1 MTFVLG
7 VTGLLLVA
15 AVTYAAYRRSDFGL
29 AMLLA
34 AELFHVAFGPNAA
47 MLGGLHITPSDAA
60 AIVLLA
66 AGVIRRVRA
75 YRTLDLNGAI
85 IAGCLALFALSIVRG
100 ILTFGLTVAGNESRA
115 YVAPLAALLYFST
128 VSVEERDIRRYAL
141 SYIGFGVA
149 LCGIALG
156 SAAGLPIGIM
166 AWEVQDIA
174 FINGRYLPA
183 TGAAA
188 LAVCGFLSL
197 AVLQYRRSGW
207 WPRALLVL
215 FFGFAVYMRHRT
227 VWIMLLAGFAVLL
240 PLDSRLFRR
249 VVPFALAA
257 VVVVAIV
264 AGYEGGAQGQGGEEQ
279 FSDAVSNG
287 QTFAWRLNGWAQLL
301 LDDDQTALTVMIGKS
316 MGSGFWRLDLDTH
329 QTVVVAPHNEY
340 IQTYLRIGVIGVL
353 LILLFT
359 VRTLMQLWRLAKIGN
374 IAVFPS
380 ASAWAVVVLATLVFG
395 LAYGIE
401 PHSYALLG
409 IANAIGTHA
418 GALAWAQ
425 EEREVQWELQ
435 ELNAIATESA

>member
-1 MTFVLG
+1 MTFVLA

-15 AVTYAAYRRSDFGL
+15 SVTYAAYRRSDFGL

-85 IAGCLALFALSIVRG
+85 IGGCLALFALSIVRG
-100 ILTFGLTVAGNESRA
+100 VLTFGLTVAGNESRA

-128 VSVEERDIRRYAL
+128 VSVEERDVRRYAL

-197 AVLQYRRSGW
+197 AVLQYC
-207 WPRALLVL
+207 LQ
-215 FFGFAVYMRHRT
+215 
-227 VWIMLLAGFAVLL
+227 
-240 PLDSRLFRR
+240 DSPHCCRW
-249 VVPFALAA
+249 
-257 VVVVAIV
+257 
-264 AGYEGGAQGQGGEEQ
+264 
-279 FSDAVSNG
+279 
-287 QTFAWRLNGWAQLL
+287 TFACFAALSPLRLSQWWWWRSLPDMKGERKGRA
-301 LDDDQTALTVMIGKS
+301 GKS
-316 MGSGFWRLDLDTH
+316 SSRMRYRMGR
-329 QTVVVAPHNEY
+329 P
-340 IQTYLRIGVIGVL
+340 LRGG
-353 LILLFT
+353 
-359 VRTLMQLWRLAKIGN
+359 
-374 IAVFPS
+374 
-380 ASAWAVVVLATLVFG
+380 
-395 LAYGIE
+395 
-401 PHSYALLG
+401 
-409 IANAIGTHA
+409 
-418 GALAWAQ
+418 
-425 EEREVQWELQ
+425 
-435 ELNAIATESA
+435 